1 MTKAGEAEPQLS
13 DEKKSQ
19 GSDIDFK
26 KHNLVV
32 MNSIGNFKG
41 KANCY
46 VTWLNVSAFEA
57 KLSLLHKYIY
67 Q

>member
-1 MTKAGEAEPQLS
+1 MTKTGEAEPQSS
-13 DEKKSQ
+13 DEKTVKAVILILEKHKLVFMKS
-19 GSDIDFK
+19 IR
-26 KHNLVV
+26 
-32 MNSIGNFKG
+32 NFKG
-41 KANCY
+41 KTYFY